1 MKQLHMIRPAQPVKT
16 RPLPDGYRYAG
27 FTGSPQEIADWLTI
41 CREGLL
47 APDAGEESYAALILQ
62 YPDVQATRD
71 LFFVCAP
78 DKQRI
83 ATLTAVSRADGRG
96 YIHMVGAMPMVRGK
110 GIGHAMLSKGLE
122 MLYQRTASDGMPDG
136 PEILLTTDDF
146 RLAAIKTYL
155 DAGFL
160 PVLISDPES
169 DMQARWEAVFSALH
183 NPMVSFLPGER
194 W

>member
-1 MKQLHMIRPAQPVKT
+1 MRQLHMIRPAQPVKIH
-16 RPLPDGYRYAG
+16 PLPDGYRYVG
-27 FTGSPQEIADWLTI
+27 FTGSAEEIADWLVI

-47 APDAGEESYAALILQ
+47 APDAGEESYESLILQ

-71 LFFVCAP
+71 LFFVSAP
-78 DKQRI
+78 DGKRI

-96 YIHMVGAMPMVRGK
+96 YIHMVGAMPVVRGK
-110 GIGHAMLSKGLE
+110 GIGHAMLSRGLE
-122 MLYQRTASDGMPDG
+122 MLCQRTASESMPDG

-160 PVLISDPES
+160 PVLVSDPES
-169 DMQARWEAVFSALH
+169 DMRTRWDAVFSALH
-183 NPMVSFLPGER
+183 YPPVPFLPGER